1 MAARGCGRVGSGAS
15 AAGPG
20 PRPVMRR
27 GLCLARRR
35 HQGIVSCPRCR
46 TASRRPRATRRYVAQ
61 LRQCLSTSFASLQR
75 LPTGKTARRSG
86 DRTPAKSGDR
96 QNSGQEC
103 TRNRTDLPPCQTHAV
118 LQRVEESTGGFRAR
132 LLHSSGLRPPRRRRH
147 QPFIRRLVTWQ
158 RTVAW
163 PRRCRHRAATSAIA
177 PTPTPRAS
185 ELSPCST
192 RLAVLESCSTL
203 ASTLTCNTASS
214 AATCRAGPQPAPSAR
229 VSSRRPRLRC
239 FSLKYATVCAP
250 QPPRRRQTANAV
262 HLTLSSCTT
271 APASAAS
278 GLTTPP
284 ALAPRATPFGPPRS
298 RMGRS
303 LATSLAVHDPL
314 GTGRVVTRAS

>member
-1 MAARGCGRVGSGAS
+1 MYTKSN
-15 AAGPG
+15 
-20 PRPVMRR
+20 RPSTVPD
-27 GLCLARRR
+27 ARR
-35 HQGIVSCPRCR
+35 PP
-46 TASRRPRATRRYVAQ
+46 TRRRKHWPFPRAPPPLV
-61 LRQCLSTSFASLQR
+61 
-75 LPTGKTARRSG
+75 TA
-86 DRTPAKSGDR
+86 
-96 QNSGQEC
+96 
-103 TRNRTDLPPCQTHAV
+103 
-118 LQRVEESTGGFRAR
+118 
-132 LLHSSGLRPPRRRRH
+132 GLRPPRRRRH
-147 QPFIRRLVTWQ
+147 LYKKARHVATHRRLGPRLSRATA
-158 RTVAW
+158 AW

-203 ASTLTCNTASS
+203 ASNLTCNTASS

>member
-46 TASRRPRATRRYVAQ
+46 TASRRPRAT
-61 LRQCLSTSFASLQR
+61 LRPSPPTPMPLHLLRFA
-75 LPTGKTARRSG
+75 
-86 DRTPAKSGDR
+86 PAAPDR
-96 QNSGQEC
+96 QNSATQRRPDAGKERRPAKQR
-103 TRNRTDLPPCQTHAV
+103 TRMYTKSNRPSTVPDARRPPTRRRKHWRF
-118 LQRVEESTGGFRAR
+118 QRAPPPLVTA
-132 LLHSSGLRPPRRRRH
+132 GLRPPRRRRH

-214 AATCRAGPQPAPSAR
+214 AATCRAGPQPAPC
-229 VSSRRPRLRC
+229 SSRRARLRAL
-239 FSLKYATVCAP
+239 FS
-250 QPPRRRQTANAV
+250 
-262 HLTLSSCTT
+262 
-271 APASAAS
+271 
-278 GLTTPP
+278 
-284 ALAPRATPFGPPRS
+284 
-298 RMGRS
+298 
-303 LATSLAVHDPL
+303 
-314 GTGRVVTRAS
+314 